1 MPVLSISEA
10 VEKLIRA
17 VEGMGADDLLDVHNE
32 IFPKQPKSTLNDA
45 DGGASDRRKVISYI
59 EQGLAIEE
67 IIDLWN
73 VAFPESYDVRY
84 DDENGMIC
92 YSSEPEAIQLTD

>member
-1 MPVLSISEA
+1 MPVVSISEA

-17 VEGMGADDLLDVHNE
+17 VEGIGADDLLDVHNE
-32 IFPKQPKSTLNDA
+32 IFPKQPQSKLNDS
-45 DGGASDRRKVISYI
+45 DGGAKDRRKVIGYI

-73 VAFPESYDVRY
+73 VAFPESYDVHY
-84 DDENGMIC
+84 DDENATIC
-92 YSSEPEAIQLTD
+92 YTSEPEAIQLTD